1 VAEGKLHEKERKF
14 ALVVG
19 NENRKAEGRESY
31 ISISNFAKIILGLR
45 NCRPCGKVS
54 REPQ

>member
-54 REPQ
+54 REP